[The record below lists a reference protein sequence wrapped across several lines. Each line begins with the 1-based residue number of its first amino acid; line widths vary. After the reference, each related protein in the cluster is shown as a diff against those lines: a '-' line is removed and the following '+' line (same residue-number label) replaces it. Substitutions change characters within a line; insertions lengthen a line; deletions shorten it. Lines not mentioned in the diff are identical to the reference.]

1 MMGSKYDPEIKE
13 RVLALYAS
21 GVNARKAAK
30 QVGVPYS
37 TALDWIH
44 TAQEDDEDF
53 VAARRE
59 AKRRAINTAWNSV
72 QTGINAINRQVKAAN
87 RSRAEI
93 DKVITKVLKR
103 GDLEEAD
110 HELLMNI
117 IKNYADVG
125 IRDLTSATKA
135 MFEMQDAL
143 ESRLTGAESGQ
154 MVMIEFGDAEDYA
167 E

>member
-1 MMGSKYDPEIKE
+1 M
-13 RVLALYAS
+13 
-21 GVNARKAAK
+21 
-30 QVGVPYS
+30 PYS

-103 GDLEEAD
+103 GDLEESD
-110 HELLMNI
+110 RELLMNI

-125 IRDLTSATKA
+125 ISDLTLSLIHISEPT
-135 MFEMQDAL
+135 
-143 ESRLTGAESGQ
+143 RP
-154 MVMIEFGDAEDYA
+154 Y
-167 E
+167 

>member
-1 MMGSKYDPEIKE
+1 MGSKYDPEIKE

-21 GVNARKAAK
+21 GVNARKAAM

-44 TAQEDDEDF
+44 TAEEGDEDF

-59 AKRRAINTAWNSV
+59 AKRRAINKAWNSV

-110 HELLMNI
+110 RELLMNI

-143 ESRLTGAESGQ
+143 ESRLTGADSGQ

>member
-1 MMGSKYDPEIKE
+1 MGSKYEPEVKE

-21 GVNARKAAK
+21 GMTALKVAK

-44 TAQEDDEDF
+44 TAQDEDEDF

-59 AKRRAINTAWNSV
+59 AKRRAINKAWQSV
-72 QTGINAINRQVKAAN
+72 QLGINAINRQVKAAN
-87 RSRAEI
+87 RSRADI
-93 DKVITKVLKR
+93 DKVITKIVKR
-103 GDLEEAD
+103 GDLSEED
-110 HELLMNI
+110 RKLLVEI
-117 IKNYADVG
+117 IHNYADVG
-125 IRDLTSATKA
+125 IRDLTGATKA

-143 ESRLTGAESGQ
+143 ENRLNGGDGGQ
-154 MVMIEFGDAEDYA
+154 LVMIEFGDAEEYA

>member
-1 MMGSKYDPEIKE
+1 MGSKYDPEIKE

-21 GVNARKAAK
+21 GVTALKASK
-30 QVGVPYS
+30 EVGVPYS

-59 AKRRAINTAWNSV
+59 AKRRAINKAWGTV
-72 QTGINAINRQVKAAN
+72 QAGINAINLQVKAAN

-110 HELLMNI
+110 RELLMHI
-117 IKNYADVG
+117 VENYHDVG

-143 ESRLTGAESGQ
+143 ESRLTGAGSGQ